1 MGEFNSNVKQNESQ
15 TASWNR
21 LCSTFEGPLYA
32 YIYTLPKKSV
42 YSSLPS
48 SQGLTGQQG
57 DKKVRPECDKVCST
71 YKVLHDPSLNQDTQG
86 LHSLCML
93 N

>member
-1 MGEFNSNVKQNESQ
+1 VFHFRG
-15 TASWNR
+15 
-21 LCSTFEGPLYA
+21 STVCI

-86 LHSLCML
+86 LHSFVCSIES
-93 N
+93 